1 MEYLKREV
9 AIVPQRKGKSILG
22 SFTVFLYFFYKKN
35 REGYSFSAGVE
46 FVRVRVTVVRP

>member
-22 SFTVFLYFFYKKN
+22 SVTVFSLKKN
-35 REGYSFSAGVE
+35 REGYSSSAGVE